1 MRNLSTLFLMLFAR
15 SLNPAIVFKDFS
27 SLTLLEVALE
37 VAWELFLSPRSVR
50 STPTESWIPTLLCLH
65 PRSLILLLSPTMPP
79 SQSTS
84 WLKTLMRPSASTM
97 RHSMTSA
104 SAHSSLPHPPM
115 EIWTILFPSP
125 CQVSPLAFASLV
137 SSMLISG
144 SWLSTWFLSLVST
157 SSCQALLLL
166 PQGEASSTDLLLFL
180 SWPNRCL
187 MPRTWW
193 QLAILATEGKTISLL
208 KLSRFKRYIIWCYNW
223 KIA

>member
-1 MRNLSTLFLMLFAR
+1 MSILFSMLSAK
-15 SLNPAIVFKDFS
+15 SLSPVIVFKDFS
-27 SLTLLEVALE
+27 SLTLLEVVLAL
-37 VAWELFLSPRSVR
+37 AWAHFSSQRSER
-50 STPTESWIPTLLCLH
+50 STPTESWTPTLLCLH
-65 PRSLILLLSPTMPP
+65 PRSLTLLLSPTMPP
-79 SQSTS
+79 SPSTS
-84 WLKTLMRPSASTM
+84 WLKTLMRPSALTT
-97 RHSMTSA
+97 RLCMTSA
-104 SAHSSLPHPPM
+104 FAHSSSPHPPM

-193 QLAILATEGKTISLL
+193 QLAILATEGKTISVL